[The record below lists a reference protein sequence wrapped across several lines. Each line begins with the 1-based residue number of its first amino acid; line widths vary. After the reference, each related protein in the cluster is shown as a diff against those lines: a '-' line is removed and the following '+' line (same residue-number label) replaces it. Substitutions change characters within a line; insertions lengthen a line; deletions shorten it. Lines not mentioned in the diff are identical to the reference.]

1 MKKFLIV
8 IVAAAVTLAGC
19 AGMSNQGKGTA
30 IGAATG
36 ALVGGLVSNN
46 VGAVLLGAAIG
57 GAAGNLIGKEMDK
70 QARELKQAV
79 PTAEVQRIG
88 EGINLT
94 FDSKLMFPINSAVL
108 SDSYKDDLAAAAE
121 VLKKYPDTNILVEG
135 HTDDTGSD
143 AINNPLSQKR
153 AQAVSSFLASQGV
166 APGRLETKWFGSS
179 QPKFPNDSEAN
190 RAKNRRVEL
199 AIYAN
204 DEMVADAKAGAL

>member
-1 MKKFLIV
+1 MKKYVIV

-30 IGAATG
+30 IGAAAG
-36 ALVGGLVSNN
+36 AVVGGLVSNN
-46 VGAVLLGAAIG
+46 IGAVLLGAAIG

-79 PTAEVQRIG
+79 PTAEVQRVG

-135 HTDDTGSD
+135 HTDDTGTD
-143 AINNPLSQKR
+143 AINLPLSQKR
-153 AQAVSSFLASQGV
+153 AQAVSSYLASQGV

-179 QPKFPNDSEAN
+179 QPKYANDSEAN

-204 DEMVADAKAGAL
+204 DQMVADAKSATS

>member
-30 IGAATG
+30 IGAAAG

-79 PTAEVQRIG
+79 PTAEVQRVG

-94 FDSKLMFPINSAVL
+94 FDSGLMFPINSAVL
-108 SDSYKDDLAAAAE
+108 SDSYKGDLAAAAE

-135 HTDDTGSD
+135 HTDDTGTD

-153 AQAVSSFLASQGV
+153 AQAVSSYLASQGV
-166 APGRLETKWFGSS
+166 APGRLDTKWFGSA

-204 DEMVADAKAGAL
+204 DAMVADAKAGAL